1 MASTP
6 GSRRARPKRTAGRS
20 VEAELPLGLTPAQCR
35 HMYRQL
41 VQIRRFE
48 EHAAEAYAQ
57 AKVGGFLHLYIG
69 ESGGCWGPQCRP

>member
-1 MASTP
+1 M
-6 GSRRARPKRTAGRS
+6 
-20 VEAELPLGLTPAQCR
+20 PLGLTPAQCR
-35 HMYRQL
+35 QMYRQM

-69 ESGGCWGPQCRP
+69 EEAVAVGALAATRETDHLLGHYRDHGYALARG